1 MIVPSID
8 LSEGRAVQ
16 LETGER
22 LVIDAGDPRPLA
34 TRFGMVGEI
43 AVIDLDAA
51 KGEGSNE
58 EVIRELLGLARC
70 RVGGGIRTAERAIEW
85 LDAGA
90 SKVIL
95 GTAAEPELLSRLPK
109 DRVMAALDAR
119 HDEVV
124 THGWRTNTGSR
135 IEERVEALSELVS
148 GFLVTFVER
157 EGKMEGTN
165 LHRIRELVERFPG
178 VKFTFAGG
186 ITTLEE
192 IREIDRLGADCQV
205 GMALYTGRI
214 GLADAFCAPL
224 NWTSDGMI
232 PTVVCDEAGVAL
244 GLHWSNPESL
254 REAIESGTGV
264 YHSRKRGLW
273 RKGET
278 SGDRQELLRVDAD
291 CDRDALRFTV
301 RQFGRGNC
309 HVGTRTCWGDD
320 WGLHRLCRRLEALAV
335 DAPPDSYTR
344 RLLADRELL
353 ESKLREE
360 LGELL
365 AARDAGETAWES
377 ADLLYFVLVKC
388 VASGVGLEQVERILD
403 LREKRVTR
411 RPGDAK

>member
-16 LETGER
+16 LETGEK

-34 TRFGMVGEI
+34 TRFGRVGEV

-51 KGEGSNE
+51 KGVGSNE
-58 EVIRELLGLARC
+58 TVIRELLSLARC
-70 RVGGGIRTAERAIEW
+70 RVGGGIRSVERAMEW

-90 SKVIL
+90 SKIIL
-95 GTAAEPELLSRLPK
+95 GTAAEPDLVSQLPK

-124 THGWRTNTGSR
+124 THGWRTRTGRR
-135 IEERVEALSELVS
+135 IEDRVEALSPFVS

-157 EGKMEGTN
+157 EGKMGGTN
-165 LHRIRELVERFPG
+165 LDRVRELIERFPS

-192 IREIDRLGADCQV
+192 VREIDRLGADCQV
-205 GMALYTGRI
+205 GMALYRGRM
-214 GLADAFCAPL
+214 GLAEAFSAPL
-224 NWTSDGMI
+224 TWTSDGLI

-244 GLHWSNPESL
+244 GLHWSNLESL
-254 REAIESGTGV
+254 REAIESGNGV

-278 SGDRQELLRVDAD
+278 SGDRQDLLRVDAD

-301 RQFGRGNC
+301 RQHGRGNC
-309 HVGTRTCWGDD
+309 HAGTRTCWGED
-320 WGLHRLCRRLEALAV
+320 WGLHRLYRRLEVLAA
-335 DAPPDSYTR
+335 DAPANSYTR
-344 RLLADRELL
+344 RLLADPKLL
-353 ESKLREE
+353 EAKLREE
-360 LGELL
+360 LSELL
-365 AARDAGETAWES
+365 AAGDKGAAIWES
-377 ADLLYFVLVKC
+377 ADLLYFTFVKC
-388 VASGVGLEQVERILD
+388 VSCGVRMEDVERLLD
-403 LREKRVTR
+403 AREKKVTR
-411 RPGDAK
+411 RSGDAK